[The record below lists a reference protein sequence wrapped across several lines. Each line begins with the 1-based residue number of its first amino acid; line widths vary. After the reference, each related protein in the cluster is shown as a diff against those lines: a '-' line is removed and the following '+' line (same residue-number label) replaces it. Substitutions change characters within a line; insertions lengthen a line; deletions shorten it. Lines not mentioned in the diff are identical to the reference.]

1 MRKTVLLAIL
11 TLSLVGAHA
20 QDWLVNWNL
29 GTFDI
34 AGDCLP
40 IARGE
45 SYDFDADNQFSLSFI
60 DVAFRNVERGYG
72 LSVSLI
78 KVRDNYDDDVTSL
91 LPLEAYVR
99 LVGRDPLML
108 ALYGKAELGYTD
120 ADFAPYFE
128 GGLQFSFMPEA
139 RMEDFYYSSRNSLF
153 LGFNDELQLVAGVRI
168 DLGLILLLSL
178 YTQSERN
185 E

>member
-1 MRKTVLLAIL
+1 MRKTILLAV
-11 TLSLVGAHA
+11 LSLSLSGANA

-40 IARGE
+40 VARGE
-45 SYDFDADNQFSLSFI
+45 SYDFDASNQFSLSFI
-60 DVAFRNVERGYG
+60 DVAFRDVERGYG

-78 KVRDNYDDDVTSL
+78 KVRDNYDDDITSL

-99 LVGRDPLML
+99 LAGRDPLSL

-139 RMEDFYYSSRNSLF
+139 KMEDFYYSSRNSIF
-153 LGFNDELQLVAGVRI
+153 LGLNNELQLVAGVRI
-168 DLGLILLLSL
+168 DLGLFLLLSL
-178 YTQSERN
+178 YSESDRD